1 MRLNTARRFAGVL
14 MILFGLSVLLGFQ
27 TPRAMNPLNWWPMLL
42 ILSGLSF
49 ERGAL
54 DSDQRNPG
62 LAVPAGVL
70 LVWGGVLL
78 IGSLIGW
85 HWLSRIWPLFLA
97 GPAVGLFQLYWL
109 EGRKNRGILVPVWL
123 LGGLCLFFLAPGL
136 FSSLREYLVPVLLIG
151 LGLFLLIPKH
161 WKK

>member
-54 DSDQRNPG
+54 DSNQRNPG

-85 HWLSRIWPLFLA
+85 HWPVSYTHLKDAAHFRI
-97 GPAVGLFQLYWL
+97 
-109 EGRKNRGILVPVWL
+109 
-123 LGGLCLFFLAPGL
+123 
-136 FSSLREYLVPVLLIG
+136 
-151 LGLFLLIPKH
+151 
-161 WKK
+161 